1 MKNKIQVYF
10 KYEKTFKN
18 KKIDELAKEI
28 KELKNIKL
36 NTINVCEHN
45 CRNGKTIIIVLDS
58 GLIEI
63 HELLSKNCIYLCAS
77 IRKKKI
83 FEKVKKEIDNI
94 KDF

>member
-1 MKNKIQVYF
+1 MKTTLQPVF
-10 KYEKTFKN
+10 KSERIFKN
-18 KKIDELAKEI
+18 RKIDEITQQI

-36 NTINVCEHN
+36 HTLHVCEHI
-45 CRNGKTIIIVLDS
+45 CKNGKTIIIVLRI

>member
-1 MKNKIQVYF
+1 MKKIFEQHS
-10 KYEKTFKN
+10 KYEQVFRN
-18 KKIDELAKEI
+18 RKIDEITQQI

-36 NTINVCEHN
+36 HTLHVCEHI
-45 CRNGKTIIIVLDS
+45 CKNGKTIIIVLQI

-83 FEKVKKEIDNI
+83 FEKVKKELELLND
-94 KDF
+94 

>member
-1 MKNKIQVYF
+1 MKKIFEQHS
-10 KYEKTFKN
+10 KYEQVFRNRKFE
-18 KKIDELAKEI
+18 ELVEEI
-28 KELKNIKL
+28 KNYKNIK
-36 NTINVCEHN
+36 NKTINICEHN

-83 FEKVKKEIDNI
+83 FEKVKKELELLND
-94 KDF
+94 

>member
-1 MKNKIQVYF
+1 MKKIFEQYS
-10 KYEKTFKN
+10 KYEQVFRNRKFE
-18 KKIDELAKEI
+18 ELVEEI
-28 KELKNIKL
+28 KNYKNIK
-36 NTINVCEHN
+36 NKTINICEHN

-83 FEKVKKEIDNI
+83 FEKVKKELELLND
-94 KDF
+94 

>member
-1 MKNKIQVYF
+1 MKKIFEQHS
-10 KYEKTFKN
+10 KYEQVFRNRKFE
-18 KKIDELAKEI
+18 ELVEEI
-28 KELKNIKL
+28 KNYKNIK
-36 NTINVCEHN
+36 NKTINICDQN

-77 IRKKKI
+77 IRNKKI

>member
-1 MKNKIQVYF
+1 MKKIFEQHS
-10 KYEKTFKN
+10 KYEQVFRNTKFE
-18 KKIDELAKEI
+18 ELVEEI
-28 KELKNIKL
+28 KNYKNIK
-36 NTINVCEHN
+36 NKTINICEHN

-83 FEKVKKEIDNI
+83 FEKVKKELELLND
-94 KDF
+94 

>member
-1 MKNKIQVYF
+1 M
-10 KYEKTFKN
+10 
-18 KKIDELAKEI
+18 KKIFEQHSTYEQVFRNRKFEELVEEI
-28 KELKNIKL
+28 KNYKNIK
-36 NTINVCEHN
+36 NKTINICEHN

-83 FEKVKKEIDNI
+83 FEKVKKELELLND
-94 KDF
+94 

>member
-1 MKNKIQVYF
+1 M
-10 KYEKTFKN
+10 
-18 KKIDELAKEI
+18 KKIFEQHSQYEQVFRNRKFEELVEEI
-28 KELKNIKL
+28 KNYKNIK
-36 NTINVCEHN
+36 NKTINICEHN

-83 FEKVKKEIDNI
+83 FEKVKKELELLND
-94 KDF
+94 